1 MQGQNEKSPE
11 LILHQLEASLMSN
24 NVKVAPHMQECK
36 EKEVYVRF
44 TSITIVLL
52 VFFICASLLAFT
64 WMKRNTLCEVKVKSI
79 WIEVV
84 ASSAYESVR

>member
-1 MQGQNEKSPE
+1 M
-11 LILHQLEASLMSN
+11 
-24 NVKVAPHMQECK
+24 
-36 EKEVYVRF
+36 RF

-64 WMKRNTLCEVKVKSI
+64 WMKGNTLCEIKVKSI

-84 ASSAYESVR
+84 ASLAYESVR